1 MCSTRF
7 RERLARSLRDGALP
21 CLLLT
26 LALAGCTGWLPTQ
39 SAATPRVTTPSQ
51 TPARWGDPLPATPSA
66 QSGAAA
72 DEGALSGAANG
83 DASASYRIGPED
95 ALEIAVWKDES
106 LKSTVLVRPDGA
118 ISFPLIG
125 ELAAAGRSAS
135 ELRDEIARR
144 LARFVPDAEVSVSV
158 IRVAS
163 YRVYVIGRVNKP
175 GEFVVG
181 RPIDVLQLLALAGG
195 TTPFAADD
203 EIRIIRRIGGRQV
216 ALPFD
221 YKRLRK
227 DGDLNQNIVL
237 RSGDVVLVP

>member
-1 MCSTRF
+1 MSTTLLRP
-7 RERLARSLRDGALP
+7 RPARSLRVGALP
-21 CLLLT
+21 CLMLT
-26 LALAGCTGWLPTQ
+26 LALAGCSGWLPTH
-39 SAATPRVTTPSQ
+39 SAAPPRVAPPSQ
-51 TPARWGDPLPATPSA
+51 SPARWGDPLPVTPGT

-72 DEGALSGAANG
+72 PEGAVSGTANG
-83 DASASYRIGPED
+83 DASTSYRIGPED

-118 ISFPLIG
+118 ISFPLVG
-125 ELAAAGRSAS
+125 ELAAAGRTAS

-158 IRVAS
+158 VRVAS

-175 GEFVVG
+175 GDFVVG

-195 TTPFAADD
+195 ITPFAAED
-203 EIRIIRRIGGRQV
+203 EIRIIRRVGGRQV

-227 DGDLNQNIVL
+227 DGDLSQNIVL